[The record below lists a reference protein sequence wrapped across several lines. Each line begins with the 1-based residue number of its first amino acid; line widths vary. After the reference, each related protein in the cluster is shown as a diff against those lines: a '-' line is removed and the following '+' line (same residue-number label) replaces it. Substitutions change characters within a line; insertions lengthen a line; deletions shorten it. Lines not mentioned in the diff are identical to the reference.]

1 LAQKAVQNRFRVR
14 NFSGRTIQLRN
25 RNQIDAKWRLP
36 GLSRL
41 RLRIESK
48 PAVFNKNGN
57 GRQRDKNGKKSSI
70 WFQ

>member
-1 LAQKAVQNRFRVR
+1 
-14 NFSGRTIQLRN
+14 
-25 RNQIDAKWRLP
+25 LP